1 MKKFGLGVG
10 LSLAV
15 MSAVAIAGPTPPA
28 ALNTILTKSGAKIVT
43 SFEAEG
49 GLTGWVI
56 SPGPGK
62 NVIAYTPKTGDVV
75 VIGSMINKAGADLTE
90 SYIEKYGAKV
100 DYSKVLTSL
109 EKSAYVSQGNAKSAK
124 SVMYVFKDPNC
135 GYCHM
140 AYKAL
145 EPYTKAGLEVRWIP
159 VAFLAPDSLTKAASL
174 LDAKDS
180 DKALTELHEKF
191 GKPLSWP
198 APSQAAKAKVQA
210 NTKLMNES
218 GFQGTPALVMKTAS
232 GEVKAI
238 PGMFRLSDIPKLTG
252 LPAIENKD
260 PMLARFK

>member
-1 MKKFGLGVG
+1 MKKLGLGVG
-10 LSLAV
+10 MALLASV
-15 MSAVAIAGPTPPA
+15 VIAGPTPPA
-28 ALNTILTKSGAKIVT
+28 ALNTILTKSGAKLVT

-56 SPGPGK
+56 SPAPGQ

-75 VIGSMINKAGADLTE
+75 LIGSMINKAGADLTE
-90 SYIEKYGAKV
+90 SYIGKYGTKV
-100 DYSKVLTSL
+100 DYSKVLSNL
-109 EKSAYVSQGNAKSAK
+109 EKSAYVSQGTSKSPK

-135 GYCHM
+135 SYCHL

-145 EPYTKAGLEVRWIP
+145 EPYTKTGLEVRWIP

-174 LDAKDS
+174 LEAKDPE
-180 DKALTELHEKF
+180 KALDELHEKF
-191 GKPLSWP
+191 GKPLAWA
-198 APSQAAKAKVQA
+198 APSQASKAKVMA

-232 GEVKAI
+232 GEVKAL

-260 PMLARFK
+260 PMLAKFK